1 MSKVANK
8 ASPRITVHV
17 LQSNPSFVP
26 TLEIYNAKDKPI
38 SIDRDGRA
46 VMVNPS
52 SSCELKSGDK
62 INIVVGISVEC
73 VLYP

>member
-1 MSKVANK
+1 VV
-8 ASPRITVHV
+8 PGVTVHV

-26 TLEIYNAKDKPI
+26 TLEIYNAKEKPM

-52 SSCELKSGDK
+52 SSSELRSGDK
-62 INIVVGISVEC
+62 VNIVVGVSVEC
-73 VLYP
+73 VLSP